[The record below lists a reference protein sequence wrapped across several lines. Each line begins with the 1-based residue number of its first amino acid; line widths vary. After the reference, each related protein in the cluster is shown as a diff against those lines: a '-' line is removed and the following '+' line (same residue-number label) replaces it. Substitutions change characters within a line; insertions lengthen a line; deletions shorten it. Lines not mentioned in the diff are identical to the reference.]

1 MAACIKSKVG
11 VLVQATVLAIGSA
24 TGVAAATDNGVFGQ
38 QVKERVQDCKAQL
51 QRGMHGIGE
60 CVSTLLISTWNAIP
74 C

>member
-1 MAACIKSKVG
+1 LAVAACIKSKVG

-60 CVSTLLISTWNAIP
+60 CVSTLRRV
-74 C
+74 